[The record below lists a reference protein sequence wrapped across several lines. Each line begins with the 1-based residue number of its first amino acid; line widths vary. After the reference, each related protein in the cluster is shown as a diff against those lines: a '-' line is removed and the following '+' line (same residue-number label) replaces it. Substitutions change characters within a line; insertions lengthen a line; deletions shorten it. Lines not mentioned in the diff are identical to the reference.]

1 MQHRHVLLSFVLLLS
16 VSCAEQ
22 QNVKVSH
29 KPAPV
34 VDSVVGSNGL
44 DGNEEQ
50 AILSYHNQVRASV
63 KVPPLSWSKE
73 LVKHATDWSAK
84 LAAQGCAMQHSK
96 DSRYGE
102 NIFLGSAN
110 LNHEAVVEAAKEWES
125 EKINY
130 AGESLNKANWSQ
142 SGHYT
147 QMVWRDTTQMGCAK
161 AVCGDQII
169 SVCNYNPPG
178 NILGDKPD

>member
-1 MQHRHVLLSFVLLLS
+1 VYLLLI
-16 VSCAEQ
+16 VGCAEQ
-22 QNVKVSH
+22 QNVKVSQ

-34 VDSVVGSNGL
+34 VVPVVGSNGL

-50 AILSYHNQVRASV
+50 AILSYHNQIRASV
-63 KVPPLSWSKE
+63 KIPPLIWSKE
-73 LVKHATDWSAK
+73 LVQHATKWSAR

-110 LNHEAVVEAAKEWES
+110 LNHEAVVEAAKAWES

-130 AGESLNKANWSQ
+130 SGERLSKSLWSQ
-142 SGHYT
+142 VGDYT

-169 SVCNYNPPG
+169 IVCNYNPPG
-178 NILGDKPD
+178 NILGKKPY